1 MFFFLIFCSTWTWI
15 LYHGGMIWLSN
26 LIVKKNRWQG
36 GSWLLGHIPSNEVDR
51 FSASLRKWGGRTN
64 PWKRS
69 NWTSQ
74 PLFAENSHWG
84 HHVGHIFGLCYTKT
98 DSFWWQREF
107 LSITQRAITAK
118 VSTPNLGLNS
128 VHGFLIL
135 VTWISQILVLN
146 FFTAVLYNL
155 VKLTWNGHEGW

>member
-1 MFFFLIFCSTWTWI
+1 MTKAPFQVLLMDSKSNWNFQLQFKSWGGVSIST
-15 LYHGGMIWLSN
+15 SS
-26 LIVKKNRWQG
+26 Q
-36 GSWLLGHIPSNEVDR
+36 PSPSSRRTKLDR

-118 VSTPNLGLNS
+118 VSTPNLGLNW

-135 VTWISQILVLN
+135 VSLISQILILN
-146 FFTAVLYNL
+146 LFTAVLYNL
-155 VKLTWNGHEGW
+155 VKLTWNGHAGW

>member
-1 MFFFLIFCSTWTWI
+1 MSFYVDVCMADRLGWSVGGFSLIT
-15 LYHGGMIWLSN
+15 GP
-26 LIVKKNRWQG
+26 
-36 GSWLLGHIPSNEVDR
+36 IPRSDLDR
-51 FSASLRKWGGRTN
+51 FSASLKKWGGRTN

-135 VTWISQILVLN
+135 VSLISQILILN
-146 FFTAVLYNL
+146 LFTAVLYNL
-155 VKLTWNGHEGW
+155 VKLTWNGHAGW